1 MYMYICVYIILP
13 NGPHF
18 KSGKLNNWTLDS
30 TCIKKKAI
38 RDMLLNTVYL
48 IEFYMIMSFAG
59 LCVNFKRNHR
69 NLSKWGIL

>member
-30 TCIKKKAI
+30 TCIKKSDK
-38 RDMLLNTVYL
+38 RHVTEYSLLN
-48 IEFYMIMSFAG
+48 
-59 LCVNFKRNHR
+59 
-69 NLSKWGIL
+69 